1 MLMVSLT
8 QWSLAINNKKEEKRM
23 WLSLFLGTCVSTL
36 GCITSHRH
44 SWNSHLCVPD
54 VLQEYMS
61 KARDMERELR
71 NLTIE
76 KTRAEALL
84 EVSCNIY
91 IIGFLM
97 SDGLWKHR

>member
-1 MLMVSLT
+1 MV
-8 QWSLAINNKKEEKRM
+8 IGYKKKRKKDVVTFI
-23 WLSLFLGTCVSTL
+23 LRYTCFYPWVYY
-36 GCITSHRH
+36 IHRD
-44 SWNSHLCVPD
+44 SWKSHLCVPD

-91 IIGFLM
+91 IIGLLM
-97 SDGLWKHR
+97 LDGLKKHR